1 MYHTK
6 LLDIKSTKQPKT
18 RKKNSM
24 IKVNT
29 TIITTASSTAFITA
43 TTQPKEHRSP
53 YIFFYGLA
61 CITINYYD
69 MISPTRKH
77 KKITSCSQQDGLYS
91 FFLVKSQV
99 SNWSQSS
106 RVEFFSLGRFIIIVF
121 IIIMIVTLHSHVWW
135 S

>member
-6 LLDIKSTKQPKT
+6 LLDIKSTKQPKNT
-18 RKKNSM
+18 EKNSM

-69 MISPTRKH
+69 MISPTRKTQ
-77 KKITSCSQQDGLYS
+77 KKTSCSQQDGLYS
-91 FFLVKSQV
+91 FFSKVSSLKLKPVKSG
-99 SNWSQSS
+99 
-106 RVEFFSLGRFIIIVF
+106 RVFLTRSIYHYRVHNHYDRYI
-121 IIIMIVTLHSHVWW
+121 T
-135 S
+135 